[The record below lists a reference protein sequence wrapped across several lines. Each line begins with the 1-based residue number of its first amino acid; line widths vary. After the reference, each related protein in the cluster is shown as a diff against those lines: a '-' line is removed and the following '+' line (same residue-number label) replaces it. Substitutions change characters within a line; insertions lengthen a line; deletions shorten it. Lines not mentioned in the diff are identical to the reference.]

1 MYKKY
6 RYLLWGAV
14 GITSILLILKVI
26 FKISFVFDKVNCFLY
41 FLIPIIWIPYHYI
54 KRECKFKGS
63 VVIKMVIKY
72 SILLIIIKLTLSS
85 EYANYKFI
93 TSPQKT
99 HKVVIKEYNTGF
111 HHLTAHLEIYE
122 VIGGIFKRDT
132 GGRIQLSER
141 DFKMDEQ
148 EIKLWARGSED
159 EILIQWKGEDQLHIF
174 LEGGKEAIA
183 ETNIYGNDRY
193 ETIIK
198 WHN

>member
-1 MYKKY
+1 MYKKC

-26 FKISFVFDKVNCFLY
+26 FKISFVFDKVNYFLY

-54 KRECKFKGS
+54 KRRCKFKGS

-72 SILLIIIKLTLSS
+72 SILLIIIKLALSS
-85 EYANYKFI
+85 EYANYRFI

-111 HHLTAHLEIYE
+111 HHFTAHLEIYE
-122 VIGGIFKRDT
+122 VIAGILKRDT
-132 GGRIQLSER
+132 GGRIKLSETG
-141 DFKMDEQ
+141 FTMDGQ
-148 EIKLWARGSED
+148 EIKLWSGD
-159 EILIQWKGEDQLHIF
+159 GNKVLIQWQDENQLHVF

-183 ETNIYGNDRY
+183 ETNIYGTDRY
-193 ETIIK
+193 ETTIK
-198 WHN
+198 WSS